1 MKQAPL
7 AAAIASAFAFSPGT
21 AAAATPYAPQ
31 VSLDHVWVITA
42 AALVLAMQ
50 AGFLLLEAGM
60 VRSKNSI
67 NVAQKNLCDFFLAIC
82 FFYLI
87 GFGLM
92 FGPSIGGM
100 IGFFSDAKTL
110 IDGDAWMFSLFVFQA
125 MFVGTAATIVSGA
138 VAERMVFGGYLLIAA
153 VIAGLIYP
161 VVGHWAWG
169 GAIIEGNEPWL
180 AGMGFI
186 DFAGSTVVHSVGAW
200 VAMAALIVLGPRLGR
215 FDEHGN
221 PRPIPGHSMVLAG
234 TGAIILF
241 VGWIGFNGG
250 STVAGI
256 GDIGRIAFNTIIAA
270 AFGGAVGMLAGRVVD
285 GYYMPTRAING
296 LLAGLVGI
304 TAGCDVVLGHGAA
317 IIGAICGLLVIAGEA
332 FILRVM
338 KLDDAVGAIAVH
350 GICGA
355 AGTLLLVFFA
365 DPSALANGSVLDQ
378 LQVQAIG
385 VVAVFAFA
393 FSAGYAT
400 FWTVNAIMP
409 LRISPR
415 DEVLGLNATEHRA
428 SLGTAAIQ
436 ETLARMVSGE
446 RDLTLR
452 LDDSS
457 GDEAAEIASIIN
469 PFLDEVQALMR
480 GIGGQSAAISHASG
494 SLQSLSL
501 ALDDGAVR
509 MRGDTRAIGG
519 IARGLASDSSGVD
532 ALTERLRDEAG
543 EIAASSKAVAA
554 DMQGLNRVVADLV
567 AALSNISATAQRGS
581 GIVDEARAIVAA
593 ARDTME
599 ALGAASSQIDE
610 VVDFIA
616 GITAKTNLLALNAT
630 IEAARAGEAGRGFA
644 VVAGEIKSLAEQTR
658 QASERIKGQ
667 IESVQRGSVD
677 ARLST
682 ETVQQILGTMTQ
694 AMTEVLDAAA
704 RQREAMRGLDGTAS
718 GASREVELMSGRV
731 DAFSARLDDV
741 KSFTGQ
747 VATGAEATRND
758 AQRLE
763 SDADGALENAQAVRH
778 AARDL
783 AGIAEGLQARVAGF
797 RY

>member
-1 MKQAPL
+1 MRHLLKIIAAGAVLALAPEDGF
-7 AAAIASAFAFSPGT
+7 AAGA
-21 AAAATPYAPQ
+21 YAPQ

-92 FGPSIGGM
+92 FGPSIGGV
-100 IGFFSDAKTL
+100 IGHFSDAGTL
-110 IDGDAWMFSLFVFQA
+110 IAGDAWLFSLFVFQA

-153 VIAGLIYP
+153 IIAGLIYP

-169 GAIIEGNEPWL
+169 GAILGGNEPWL
-180 AGMGFI
+180 ATMGFI
-186 DFAGSTVVHSVGAW
+186 DFAGSTVVHSVGGW

-215 FDEHGN
+215 FDRSGR
-221 PRPIPGHSMVLAG
+221 PLPIPGHSMVLAG

-250 STVAGI
+250 STVAGT

-270 AFGGAVGMLAGRVVD
+270 AFGGAAGMLGGRAVD

-317 IIGAICGLLVIAGEA
+317 IIGIICGLLVIGGEA
-332 FILRVM
+332 FILRVLR
-338 KLDDAVGAIAVH
+338 LDDAIGAIAVH

-365 DPSALANGSVLDQ
+365 DASVLVNGSMLDQ
-378 LQVQAIG
+378 LRVQAIG
-385 VVAVFAFA
+385 VAAVFAWA
-393 FSAGYAT
+393 FGAGYAT
-400 FWTVNAIMP
+400 FRIVDAIVP
-409 LRISPR
+409 LRITQEAEIR
-415 DEVLGLNATEHRA
+415 GLNATEHRA

-436 ETLARMVSGE
+436 ETLSRMVSGE

-452 LDDSS
+452 LDDTS
-457 GDEAAEIASIIN
+457 GDEAAEIAAIIN
-469 PFLDEVQALMR
+469 PFLDEVQGLMR
-480 GIGGQSAAISHASG
+480 GIGGQSAAIATASG
-494 SLQSLSL
+494 SLQAL
-501 ALDDGAVR
+501 AAGLDDSAGR
-509 MRGDTRAIGG
+509 MRGDTRTIGG
-519 IARGLASDSSGVD
+519 AADDLAVDSAEVD
-532 ALTERLRDEAG
+532 ALTRRLREEAVD
-543 EIAASSKAVAA
+543 IAAASRVVAE
-554 DMQGLNRVVADLV
+554 DMQGLNAVVGNLV
-567 AALSNISATAQRGS
+567 AALSGIAATAERGS
-581 GIVDEARAIVAA
+581 GIVAEAGGIVAS
-593 ARDTME
+593 ARETME
-599 ALGAASSQIDE
+599 ALAAATAQIDE

-616 GITAKTNLLALNAT
+616 KITHQTNLLALNAT
-630 IEAARAGEAGRGFA
+630 IEASKAGEAGRGFA
-644 VVAGEIKSLAEQTR
+644 VVASEIKSLADQTR

-667 IESVQRGSVD
+667 IDSVQRGSAD

-694 AMTEVLDAAA
+694 AMKEVLDAAA
-704 RQREAMRGLDGTAS
+704 RQGEAMRGIEGTATSAS
-718 GASREVELMSGRV
+718 GEVGAMSGRV
-731 DAFSARLDDV
+731 VGLSERLDEV
-741 KSFTGQ
+741 NSFMSK
-747 VATGAEATRND
+747 VAEGARATRGD
-758 AQRLE
+758 AKRLQG
-763 SDADGALENAQAVRH
+763 DADGALSTAREVRH
-778 AARDL
+778 AASDL
-783 AGIAEGLQARVAGF
+783 ARIAEGLQSRVAGY